1 MIVAQVVQFLFEWAS
16 TLVLAIFNPVQAAVE
31 QAFLRA
37 LYRLILRSLL
47 LRLLAT
53 VAAYEGL
60 NVGLSSVMDLL
71 VRWSL
76 AADGRS
82 TRYGGRYASQAAGFG
97 AVQGAFAVFVPYVG
111 SSIAGLLAKD
121 IRQSIESVVGQGLA
135 AGGLGAKSLGSK
147 ELGGE
152 GLGGQVA
159 VGLGRDADE
168 AVGGSGPVGGF
179 ARDLA
184 ASVAGVAQ
192 RFEMG
197 EVGDAVAFSFREGM
211 GDLFARQYGHVL
223 GGGAAR
229 ALGEGWAQ
237 AFVRSF
243 GSRDLGGELFRSLGT
258 LGAAEFQ
265 SLRSALSHGVADA
278 LSADWS
284 RKVSGYAGDA
294 VANAGHQNVSEG
306 FYNLFTTG
314 RFTTS
319 WETGTSG
326 AAGGMFSHL
335 VSANAHLIGRG
346 LRSELGLG
354 GTDKF
359 TVVLPPE
366 VVNAQPQSG
375 PHGTAGTGTG
385 TGAGVGVGVGKSS
398 FLITPKHDTTTTGVP
413 ASPVVS
419 TGGQVLRTVGRFEAQ
434 GDYLRLQPLS
444 DRLRSR
450 LEEAATGHT
459 PADEPVPHQS
469 MLTASNPEESA
480 SAAHGLQALRTHTYK
495 PEIPREQFPGRGNG
509 IGDGT
514 NAAGADTNRDR
525 GPAQGT
531 ATGLDE
537 TARRIEDVRRSLDDD
552 LTGGGVERPAELR
565 QETAT
570 SVPRLEQRIVQRDL
584 PAQREQQDVE
594 SPGSELERLPLSHS
608 VPMNRL
614 GVAEA
619 SPGLAAE
626 PSKSAS
632 APDIRATLSGDR
644 DGIAGGEHRAVD
656 ADRRPDFTAQADAVR
671 QQAAEPVTEQ
681 RLRPPW
687 ETTGGTH
694 RLSDPPA
701 APQSARHG
709 SGVGVP
715 EGEVG
720 GVAAGSFAAA
730 LAQALRSGGV
740 QDEGVTGVA
749 GWATAGDVHRALRAW
764 AREELLL
771 RGVPEGVRLAAG
783 DDPVSVG
790 ELARVGVRLTP
801 AQQARAVLQGDVL
814 PASEVGLT
822 RGQRIELLLD
832 DTGSPAYADA
842 MAALVA
848 RAVGREVVI
857 GGLGTDS
864 RRFGPETAA
873 GAPLRLHF
881 DGAAYFAVTGSGEV
895 STERW
900 RRLADGSG
908 RDPFV
913 LDEAGGRRRWA
924 SAEGTGERTLVGYA
938 WTWHEGVGG
947 RPPVVVM
954 TRRLFLSAVE
964 GAGAAE
970 LERVRQVVPGALDE
984 YVNARGYRLP
994 VWPERLRARW
1004 DTEAPDPAAAERDT
1018 QAPGP
1023 VVGERDTQ
1031 VGAPVVGE
1039 QGAEARGPAG
1049 DARSTE
1055 VGGVLSERAVRFD
1068 SERDM
1073 VDGPVLRLRVEFVD
1087 DPGTAHE
1094 EAVQVRPGKRGA
1106 GQVMDQSVWFAG
1118 EDPLAFVH
1126 ELLHGFGVAD
1136 DPRTEDQDRPGRSL
1150 MGHRWGP
1157 DLGLTPHH
1165 LRQIAEVHAPSAHPA
1180 RHSAPELTWHGP
1192 TTRQPAD
1199 IAPAVDPAL
1208 LDPED
1213 QGNVVESQEDE
1224 ILWHFSDAPPG
1235 TVLSTGLTASNAQD
1249 PVPVWW
1255 HLQDPSGQ
1263 FISTTRDREL
1273 WYKNRRYRYEIHPR
1287 QNWDQTG
1294 VDINAT
1300 MALHPRPN
1308 GSAYVNARPY
1318 EEEVAFV
1325 GRIDP
1330 QAIAQVLDR
1339 VTGLRG
1345 VWDATQGTVRW
1356 SLPDDLRVVSFTQ
1369 GSKKL
1374 SAQGK
1379 QVVADLASRLVAA
1392 AGSERPFSRVRTVV
1406 RVTGFGNGGRS
1417 GESRAMR
1424 TGQER
1429 ADAVKQFLVQRIA
1442 AELRRAPH
1450 DVRPGQFTVVA
1461 TSGGFTGEPVLSAVA
1476 ATSSQQLRSVVIRLE
1491 HPYDREIAGGGA
1503 AGLTFGVLGEPPA
1516 VGVAVPGE
1524 VTARAVGVDWFA
1536 PLPDSAAVAVARE
1549 LIVVPEGV
1557 RRPVAARMQLTRL
1570 LAAMLSAPDT
1580 AARIRDSAVRVVVI
1594 PRDVPVTDLLNAAE
1608 PAHAPHYALHETPNG
1623 VVRAESAENTK
1634 NTGGAQAAGLP
1645 RGLTLPR
1652 AGLVAVSEENLLGE
1666 YTTTDPHRPFQA
1678 EGYSS
1683 VTHELA
1689 HMIHHFALTPQDRRL
1704 VQSAFEA
1711 KTRAGTTAHW
1721 ADGPLTGPDPTTR
1734 NHSSRNA
1741 EEYFAQTTNAYL
1753 GTNHGHDPHTGLPRN
1768 NGAPWVH
1775 ANEPIL
1781 LPLLQR
1787 LHGTHP
1793 TPIPHPNPLAL
1804 TTAEHTH
1811 WQNYR
1816 DFTTLTTN
1824 NADSTTPTQSL
1835 HQHTPTPPTAPP
1847 ATDQEIGA
1855 ALTAYTTALRTV
1867 HHAQIAHHTAL
1878 QRHANHGESS
1888 STDPTD
1894 PTHTHTALTHAHTA
1908 LTHAETALHH
1918 LGVHPQDLHISDD
1931 DLRAHPR
1938 LPGGGQDHSRPFK
1951 GAAHQGTGDAGG
1963 DTAQAV
1969 FERDLRAIRYL
1980 EASEE
1985 FERRLAAH
1993 IVTAQPA
2000 VAEEIRVLVRA
2011 AWRLVRKHSPDRLV
2025 RFGSSDATLP
2035 GGVGTNR
2042 RVLEDRMLHG
2052 NLREHMAM
2060 LYHATFGGAFRE
2072 MFEIPRHPV
2081 IEEQRTERRRTPRL
2095 PTWERP
2101 EAVRPPLSEAERAF
2115 AVRVDGDGR
2124 QQLLWARGEQFTQMP
2139 FSGRLHQQSKTVG
2152 GLVSTGVS
2160 GSTLGL
2166 LQAAKEI
2173 SAWTGVRVDM
2183 RLVRLAAI
2191 GVYVGVGHHTMHE
2204 VMLAAQLWDEG
2215 ENRVHGLGYADDVR
2229 RYRRI
2234 APLSEDHLRTHVA
2247 PGGVFPDLHVLPDDG
2262 YRPLAGP
2269 GRSPAGAVAGP
2280 AATPRYASVD
2290 DARRGFER
2298 AAAALTPLETGE
2310 RQQFLRAAATIMV
2323 NRHQSPPVDRTAT
2336 TPGEAAY
2343 RELYIDIMRAVAYEL
2358 LVNDG
2363 RHEARQR
2370 AHAVSEELRAL
2381 FGTRRT
2387 HGAPGGAPSGRGV
2400 TEAAG
2405 SGAGSSR
2412 DQQFPQTGGGSRP
2425 HAGAQAL
2432 AGGERDLAAR
2442 QEQVDIVRNWRKI
2455 SAVDGKKRSDT
2466 LQGIDAAVQEL
2477 NRFPYDGYRLRAVL
2491 AAIAAW
2497 ESAKSAASVRHEVVA
2512 DLKRHINSRISELA
2526 SASRAQATARL
2537 AGMLGLTGVPEVP
2550 GYWNDLQWRMG
2561 NGGLFYA
2568 DLPREHPVFKAVERY
2583 TRESQDDAPY
2593 TSPAGERTRME
2604 AVRNRLSAPNAAG
2617 LSAGSR
2623 RLLQNRLLEG
2633 RTGGPPPPT
2642 SRHMAIIR
2650 IEVVANPGLW
2660 TRYATN
2666 KRLFQK
2672 SFVEKSDTAFLTSP
2686 SDPADRV
2693 AWSTSSPPDLGGT
2706 ARSLALPQLAHPTD
2720 AGRIVTPED
2729 VRGEVF
2735 LFHGTSPEII
2745 DSIRASGFRPDLSA
2759 NKGTEERP
2767 KYGPLGQGVYLA
2779 DNASKAQTY
2788 DVCPVCLDYDCV
2800 DGTHPPRQMLLNRAL
2815 LGAPTFA
2822 RFHRSMR
2829 QDDHTTLKM
2838 GRSSVVSQGLKK
2850 FPLKRGAS
2858 GSNEI
2863 LVKDAPL
2870 LYPEFRIFYRVVEDR
2885 KQVPPSSSTSAVRP
2899 QPARPTQADP
2909 APSGRSTGHLRGG
2922 APQSP
2927 ARTADAGRPTAGPST
2942 SADEKRFAAAVQE
2955 EPVLAG
2961 LAPDRVRQAFAML
2974 QRALPPVLSIDDDA
2988 AAAQARVHRLRHA
3001 RDIAV
3006 ALDEGGRLAAE
3017 EVLRL
3022 IIGSGTTVH
3031 DPGVPHGGNL

>member
-1 MIVAQVVQFLFEWAS
+1 M
-16 TLVLAIFNPVQAAVE
+16 
-31 QAFLRA
+31 
-37 LYRLILRSLL
+37 
-47 LRLLAT
+47 
-53 VAAYEGL
+53 
-60 NVGLSSVMDLL
+60 
-71 VRWSL
+71 
-76 AADGRS
+76 
-82 TRYGGRYASQAAGFG
+82 
-97 AVQGAFAVFVPYVG
+97 
-111 SSIAGLLAKD
+111 
-121 IRQSIESVVGQGLA
+121 
-135 AGGLGAKSLGSK
+135 
-147 ELGGE
+147 
-152 GLGGQVA
+152 
-159 VGLGRDADE
+159 
-168 AVGGSGPVGGF
+168 
-179 ARDLA
+179 
-184 ASVAGVAQ
+184 
-192 RFEMG
+192 
-197 EVGDAVAFSFREGM
+197 
-211 GDLFARQYGHVL
+211 
-223 GGGAAR
+223 
-229 ALGEGWAQ
+229 
-237 AFVRSF
+237 
-243 GSRDLGGELFRSLGT
+243 
-258 LGAAEFQ
+258 
-265 SLRSALSHGVADA
+265 
-278 LSADWS
+278 
-284 RKVSGYAGDA
+284 
-294 VANAGHQNVSEG
+294 
-306 FYNLFTTG
+306 
-314 RFTTS
+314 
-319 WETGTSG
+319 
-326 AAGGMFSHL
+326 
-335 VSANAHLIGRG
+335 SANAHLIGRG
-346 LRSELGLG
+346 IRTKLGLG
-354 GTDKF
+354 LGLEDADKF
-359 TVVLPPE
+359 TVAPFPTETLNTPPHT
-366 VVNAQPQSG
+366 G
-375 PHGTAGTGTG
+375 PHTPDSTGTGTDTGTGTG
-385 TGAGVGVGVGKSS
+385 TGVWKSS
-398 FLITPKHDTTTTGVP
+398 FLIVPKTGTTSTGVP
-413 ASPVVS
+413 AGTVVS
-419 TGGQVLRTVGRFEAQ
+419 PEGQASRTVDRFEAQ
-434 GDYLRLQPLS
+434 GDYLRLHPLS

-450 LEEAATGHT
+450 LEEAATGHA
-459 PADEPVPHQS
+459 PADEAVLYKR
-469 MLTASNPEESA
+469 MLTASSPEESA
-480 SAAHGLQALRTHTYK
+480 AAAHGLQALPTPTHK

-509 IGDGT
+509 MGGGT
-514 NAAGADTNRDR
+514 NAASADTDRDR

-531 ATGLDE
+531 APGLDE
-537 TARRIEDVRRSLDDD
+537 TARRIEDVRRNLDDE
-552 LTGGGVERPAELR
+552 LTGGGVERLAELR

-570 SVPRLEQRIVQRDL
+570 SVPRLEMRGPLQPIVQRGL
-584 PAQREQQDVE
+584 PAHREQQDAE
-594 SPGSELERLPLSHS
+594 RPGSELEQLTLSLS
-608 VPMNRL
+608 APVNRL

-619 SPGLAAE
+619 SLGLAVE
-626 PSKSAS
+626 PSKASS
-632 APDIRATLSGDR
+632 APDIRATLSGGR
-644 DGIAGGEHRAVD
+644 DGIAVGEHRTVD
-656 ADRRPDFTAQADAVR
+656 ADRRPDFTAQGGAVR
-671 QQAAEPVTEQ
+671 QQAAEHVKEQ
-681 RLRPPW
+681 RLRTPW
-687 ETTGGTH
+687 GTTGDTH

-701 APQSARHG
+701 APQPARHG

-720 GVAAGSFAAA
+720 GVAADSFAHA
-730 LAQALRSGGV
+730 LAQTLRSGGV
-740 QDEGVTGVA
+740 RDEGVTGAA
-749 GWATAGDVHRALRAW
+749 GWATAGDVHRALRTW
-764 AREELLL
+764 ARGELLL

-783 DDPVSVG
+783 DDPVSVA
-790 ELARVGVRLTP
+790 ELVRVGVRLTP
-801 AQQARAVLQGDVL
+801 AQHARAVLQGDVL

-822 RGQRIELLLD
+822 PGQRIELLLD

-848 RAVGREVVI
+848 REVGREVVI
-857 GGLGTDS
+857 GGLGTGS
-864 RRFGPETAA
+864 RRFGPETGA

-913 LDEAGGRRRWA
+913 LDETGGRRRWV
-924 SAEGTGERTLVGYA
+924 SAEGAGERTLVGYA
-938 WTWHEGVGG
+938 WAWHEGVGG

-1004 DTEAPDPAAAERDT
+1004 DTEAADPAADERDTTEVGAPAAAERDT
-1018 QAPGP
+1018 RPPGP
-1023 VVGERDTQ
+1023 VLGERDTQ
-1031 VGAPVVGE
+1031 AGAPVVRE
-1039 QGAEARGPAG
+1039 QDAEVRGPAG
-1049 DARSTE
+1049 DGWSTE
-1055 VGGVLSERAVRFD
+1055 AGGVLSERAVRFD

-1094 EAVQVRPGKRGA
+1094 EAVQVRPGRRGA
-1106 GQVMDQSVWFAG
+1106 GRVMDQGVWFAG

-1126 ELLHGFGVAD
+1126 EILHGFGVAD
-1136 DPRTEDQDRPGRSL
+1136 DPRAEDQDRPGRSL

-1165 LRQIAEVHAPSAHPA
+1165 LRQIAEVYAPSAHPA

-1192 TTRQPAD
+1192 ATRHPAD

-1213 QGNVVESQEDE
+1213 RGNVVESHEDE

-1255 HLQDPSGQ
+1255 HLQDPFGQ
-1263 FISTTRDREL
+1263 FVSTTRDREL

-1287 QNWDQTG
+1287 RNWDQTG
-1294 VDINAT
+1294 VDVNAT
-1300 MALHPRPN
+1300 MALHPRSN
-1308 GSAYVNARPY
+1308 GTAYVNARPH

-1339 VTGLRG
+1339 VTGLTG
-1345 VWDATQGTVRW
+1345 VWDAARGMVRW

-1369 GSKKL
+1369 GSKRL

-1392 AGSERPFSRVRTVV
+1392 TGSEPPFSRVPTVV

-1429 ADAVKQFLVQRIA
+1429 ADAVKEFLVQRIA
-1442 AELRRAPH
+1442 EELTRAPH
-1450 DVRPGQFTVVA
+1450 HVRPGQFTVVA

-1491 HPYDREIAGGGA
+1491 HPYDREMGGGRA

-1516 VGVAVPGE
+1516 VGVAVPGA
-1524 VTARAVGVDWFA
+1524 VAARAVGVDWFA
-1536 PLPDSAAVAVARE
+1536 PLPDSVAVAVARE
-1549 LIVVPEGV
+1549 LIVIPEGV

-1570 LAAMLSAPDT
+1570 LAAMLSDPDT

-1594 PRDVPVTDLLNAAE
+1594 PRDVPVTDLLNSAE
-1608 PAHAPHYALHETPNG
+1608 PAHAPHHALHETPNG
-1623 VVRAESAENTK
+1623 VERAESAESAESAEDMRDTS
-1634 NTGGAQAAGLP
+1634 GAQAAGLP

-1666 YTTTDPHRPFQA
+1666 HTTTDPHRPFQA

-1689 HMIHHFALTPQDRRL
+1689 HMIHHFGLTPQDRRL

-1711 KTRAGTTAHW
+1711 KTRAGDTAQW
-1721 ADGPLTGPDPTTR
+1721 ADGPLTGPDSTTR
-1734 NHSSRNA
+1734 NYSSRSA
-1741 EEYFAQTTNAYL
+1741 EEYFAQVTNAYL
-1753 GTNHGHDPHTGLPRN
+1753 GANHGHDPHTGLLRN

-1793 TPIPHPNPLAL
+1793 TPIPHPNPLAP
-1804 TTAEHTH
+1804 TTAEHTF

-1816 DFTTLTTN
+1816 DFTTLTTH
-1824 NADSTTPTQSL
+1824 NADATTPTRSP
-1835 HQHTPTPPTAPP
+1835 HQHTPTAPP

-1855 ALTAYTTALRTV
+1855 ALTAYTAALRTL
-1867 HHAQIAHHTAL
+1867 HHAQIAHRTAL
-1878 QRHANHGESS
+1878 RRHANHGEGS
-1888 STDPTD
+1888 STHPTD
-1894 PTHTHTALTHAHTA
+1894 PTQTHTALTHAHTA

-1918 LGVHPQDLHISDD
+1918 LDVHPQDLHISDD

-1963 DTAQAV
+1963 ETAQAV

-2011 AWRLVRKHSPDRLV
+2011 AWRLVRRHSPDRLV

-2060 LYHATFGGAFRE
+2060 LYHATFGGAFRKV
-2072 MFEIPRHPV
+2072 FEIPRHPV
-2081 IEEQRTERRRTPRL
+2081 IEELRTERRRTPRL

-2101 EAVRPPLSEAERAF
+2101 DAVRPPLSEAERAF

-2124 QQLLWARGEQFTQMP
+2124 EQLLWARGEQFTEMP
-2139 FSGRLHQQSKTVG
+2139 FNGRLHQQSKTVG

-2215 ENRVHGLGYADDVR
+2215 ENGAHGLGYADDVR
-2229 RYRRI
+2229 RYRNI

-2247 PGGVFPDLHVLPDDG
+2247 PGGVFPDEHVLPDDG

-2298 AAAALTPLETGE
+2298 AAAALTPLETVE

-2343 RELYIDIMRAVAYEL
+2343 RELYIGIMRAVAYEL

-2363 RHEARQR
+2363 RHDARQR

-2387 HGAPGGAPSGRGV
+2387 HGVPGGAPSGREV

-2405 SGAGSSR
+2405 ARVGSSR
-2412 DQQFPQTGGGSRP
+2412 DQQFPQTGGSSRP
-2425 HAGAQAL
+2425 HAGARAL
-2432 AGGERDLAAR
+2432 AGGERDRAAR

-2512 DLKRHINSRISELA
+2512 DLKRHINSRISGLD

-2537 AGMLGLTGVPEVP
+2537 AGTLGLTGVPEVP

-2561 NGGLFYA
+2561 NGGVFYA

-2583 TRESQDDAPY
+2583 TRQSQDEAPY

-2604 AVRNRLSAPNAAG
+2604 AVRNRLSGPNAAG

-2633 RTGGPPPPT
+2633 RAGGPPPPT

-2650 IEVVANPGLW
+2650 VEVVANPGLW
-2660 TRYATN
+2660 SRYATN

-2735 LFHGTSPEII
+2735 LFHGTSPEIM

-2822 RFHRSMR
+2822 RLHRSMR
-2829 QDDHTTLKM
+2829 QDDHTTLKT

-2885 KQVPPSSSTSAVRP
+2885 KQVSPASSTSAVRP
-2899 QPARPTQADP
+2899 QPARPTQADW
-2909 APSGRSTGHLRGG
+2909 APSGRSAGHLRGG
-2922 APQSP
+2922 APQP
-2927 ARTADAGRPTAGPST
+2927 PGRTADAGRPTAGPST

-2961 LAPDRVRQAFAML
+2961 LAPDRVRQALAML

-2988 AAAQARVHRLRHA
+2988 AAAQARVQRLRHA

-3006 ALDEGGRLAAE
+3006 ALEEGGRPAAE

-3031 DPGVPHGGNL
+3031 DPGVPHGGSL